1 MFSNYKNENILGK
14 SKCGCSNT
22 SPINVPS
29 SSMKLEFV
37 PVYNP
42 SGSQHYIPLLDKKK
56 KSVSFIPN
64 EIIDRQKKGFN
75 SPFNEWLFE
84 EYKDKL
90 LFDIKKVNNF
100 TSFFIDEYVQY
111 IYENAKSNKLKQHFY
126 ALWHFC
132 IWYDKNYL

>member
-64 EIIDRQKKGFN
+64 EIIDTD
-75 SPFNEWLFE
+75 SDDDYELE
-84 EYKDKL
+84 MKDDL
-90 LFDIKKVNNF
+90 LKTF
-100 TSFFIDEYVQY
+100 Y
-111 IYENAKSNKLKQHFY
+111 IGSITVVGLYIIYRLIEKRK
-126 ALWHFC
+126 
-132 IWYDKNYL
+132 